1 MAEALP
7 NGKRAIAGAERII
20 LWSSI
25 IALTLA
31 AVVSYVRTTTELN
44 SDLDRNCRIL
54 VRIESAQQF
63 VGLLHT
69 SSDRTAQ
76 SFIESAGSLPNEI
89 CG

>member
-1 MAEALP
+1 MTETLP

-54 VRIESAQQF
+54 VRIESGQQF

-69 SSDRTAQ
+69 SSDQTAQ
-76 SFIESAGSLPNEI
+76 SFIESARSLPNEI

>member
-1 MAEALP
+1 MTETLP

-54 VRIESAQQF
+54 VRVESNSQF
-63 VGLLHT
+63 LGLLHT
-69 SSDRTAQ
+69 ESNQTAQ
-76 SFIESAGSLPNEI
+76 AFVEPSRSLPNEI